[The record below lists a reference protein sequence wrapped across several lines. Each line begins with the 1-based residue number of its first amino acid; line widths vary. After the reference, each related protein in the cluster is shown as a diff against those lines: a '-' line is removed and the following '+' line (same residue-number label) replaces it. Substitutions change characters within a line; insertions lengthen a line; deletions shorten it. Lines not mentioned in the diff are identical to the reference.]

1 MASASSTSG
10 RDPALACLVLA
21 SLALALL
28 RFFRLGEFG
37 LWFDEALT
45 LSDAFHGDAFKN
57 PLGYRLFGTF
67 YGLLEHR
74 PTEAQL
80 RLPAAVLG
88 ALSIPL
94 AAFAFRPI
102 AGARAAW
109 AVSLLMGASSWHVY
123 WSQTAR
129 FYTLSLCL
137 CLLGT
142 GLFLRALRRGSA
154 PLGLAG
160 IAVAGLSV
168 LAHPT
173 SMFVVLPGLGFAGL
187 IFWRGPRALRCEQLS
202 APRLIQLL
210 IGLGL
215 LGAALAV
222 PRAYATLLQWQQ
234 AKGSGTPVHL
244 ILTSGFYF
252 TPLLLAAA
260 LYGLVHL
267 AQRRHPALQFAAVV
281 VITGGAL
288 GLLASMV
295 GRMTAQYL
303 FVLLPYVMLLAVA
316 PLVHAPELL
325 SGSPPQN
332 ARRTPDS
339 PTSLLSWGFLALLVL
354 PSLGTV
360 GLYFTKRQAER
371 PPWREAYTAVHD
383 QQRPGD
389 LVLGMAPA
397 VGEYYLDPFAVDLR
411 RPDRVVYL
419 DSFRHEEPLIWDRTG
434 RRTWYVVN
442 FERLADWE
450 AEKRREL
457 MRSLREDARQ
467 VARFPLYV
475 ESRDLS
481 VYVFLRE

>member
-1 MASASSTSG
+1 MASGSSTSG
-10 RDPALACLVLA
+10 RDPAVACLILA
-21 SLALALL
+21 SLSLALL

-45 LSDAFHGDAFKN
+45 LSDAFYGDALKN
-57 PLGYRLFGTF
+57 PLGYRLFGSF

-80 RLPAAVLG
+80 RLPAAVFG

-94 AAFAFRPI
+94 AAFAFRPL
-102 AGARAAW
+102 AGSRAAW
-109 AVSLLMGASSWHVY
+109 AVALLLAVSSWHLY

-142 GLFLRALRRGSA
+142 GLYLRGLRRDSA
-154 PLGLAG
+154 PLGLLG

-173 SMFVVLPGLGFAGL
+173 SMFVVLPGVGLAGL
-187 IFWRGPRALRCEQLS
+187 IFWRGPRVLRCEQLS
-202 APRLIQLL
+202 APRLMQLL
-210 IGLGL
+210 LALGL
-215 LGAALAV
+215 LAGALVAPQVAGQLE
-222 PRAYATLLQWQQ
+222 QWQL
-234 AKGSGTPVHL
+234 AKGGGTPAHL
-244 ILTSGFYF
+244 VLTGGFYF
-252 TPLLLAAA
+252 TPLLLAGA
-260 LYGLVHL
+260 LYGIVDLVR
-267 AQRRHPALQFAAVV
+267 RRHPALLFAAIVV
-281 VITGGAL
+281 VTGGSA
-288 GLLASMV
+288 GLLASV
-295 GRMTAQYL
+295 LSRMTAQYL

-316 PLVHAPELL
+316 PLVDARDLQLGGASDARAKVLPPTDRLL
-325 SGSPPQN
+325 
-332 ARRTPDS
+332 A
-339 PTSLLSWGFLALLVL
+339 WGFLALMAL
-354 PSLGTV
+354 PAFTTL
-360 GLYFTKRQAER
+360 GLYFTKRKGER
-371 PPWREAYTAVHD
+371 PPWREAYTTVHD

-411 RPDRVVYL
+411 KPDRVVFL
-419 DSFRHEEPLIWDRTG
+419 DSWRHEEPRIWDRTG

-442 FERLADWE
+442 FERLADWDQ
-450 AEKRREL
+450 AQRDEL
-457 MRSLREDARQ
+457 LRSLREDARQ
-467 VARFPLYV
+467 IARFPLYV